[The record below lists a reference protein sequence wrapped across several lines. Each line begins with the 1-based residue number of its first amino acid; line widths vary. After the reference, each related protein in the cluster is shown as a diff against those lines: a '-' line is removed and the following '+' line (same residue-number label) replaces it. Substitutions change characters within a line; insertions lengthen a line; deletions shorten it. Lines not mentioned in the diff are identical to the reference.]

1 MNLCDSKKRC
11 YGSSIP
17 EIQFEMSI
25 LSHIYV
31 KRDSNFTSHTSQLI
45 GFRAIILG
53 NVMIRFAL
61 SDGAEVF
68 GKVLDVFYNE

>member
-31 KRDSNFTSHTSQLI
+31 KRDSNFTSQLI